1 MGLGIPSRPA
11 PLRPAGRPEGP
22 RFTALKLGAKV
33 LQSSPP
39 LRGFDAY
46 LVGFHPAK
54 DEPDM
59 QMEAHH
65 YCKVVNDDLIQ
76 CVLFD
81 GNTAEANLIGIEY
94 IVSGNLFATLPE
106 EEKDLW
112 HPHNYEVFSGQLI
125 APGLPAVAEQQLMTE
140 LVNSYG
146 KTWHTWHTG
155 RHDTGGGD
163 ELPLGAPMLMWSF
176 NRDGE
181 GDPAL
186 EAHRAAAFGIDPAEV
201 RLRRQELLDRAAPQ
215 RGVDALKHHFTGT
228 TPIPGVQDLGPPTSS
243 ADGPDGPDGSVPG
256 ETEREGQS

>member
-22 RFTALKLGAKV
+22 RFTALTLGAKV
-33 LQSSPP
+33 LQSTPP

-94 IVSGNLFATLPE
+94 IVSGDPFATLPE

-186 EAHRAAAFGIDPAEV
+186 ESHRAAAFGIDPAEV
-201 RLRRQELLDRAAPQ
+201 RRRRQELLDRAAPQ

-243 ADGPDGPDGSVPG
+243 ADGPDGSVPG